1 MKKLA
6 LALLILSLARV
17 GVAYADTD
25 TASDNSFST
34 GTTLATANAN
44 QILYFYRGADGA
56 PGAPG
61 ARGADGAP
69 GADGLDGANGTN
81 VSAVAFTGEQGG
93 CTTGGVQISSVD
105 SVTYICNGSSGT
117 GVVPVAFTG
126 ARGDCKL
133 GGVEFVG
140 SNGTTTRVCNGTNG
154 LNGANGTNGTNGTNG
169 STVISVS
176 DTSTTSLTDG
186 QVVARACDPDGA
198 VKVDIDREFDGSDF
212 VFSAFSFGDNNATTN
227 GDLDVACANKPLS
240 IYISI
245 DSTTALSGTRD
256 YQRRD
261 LIKCTVNINAIANAN
276 PQFTMSTGSICH
288 VMTRSSV
295 TSTELT
301 AASLTPPAA
310 SSSNTF
316 TLRKI
321 STADFVGSIGF
332 TIGR

>member
-6 LALLILSLARV
+6 IALLILSLARV
-17 GVAYADTD
+17 GVAYADTE

-61 ARGADGAP
+61 ADGQDGAP

-81 VSAVAFTGEQGG
+81 VSAVAFTGEKGG

-126 ARGDCKL
+126 TRGDCKA

-140 SNGTTTRVCNGTNG
+140 SSGTTTRVCNGTNG
-154 LNGANGTNGTNGTNG
+154 LNGSDGTNGTNGTNG
-169 STVISVS
+169 STIVSIS

-186 QVVARACDPDGA
+186 QVVARACDTDGS
-198 VKVDIDREFDGSDF
+198 VKVDIDREFDGTDF
-212 VFSAFSFGDNNATTN
+212 VFTAFSFGDNNATTN
-227 GDLDVACANKPLS
+227 GDLDAACANKPLS
-240 IYISI
+240 IYIAI
-245 DSTTALSGTRD
+245 DSTLTLSGTRD

-261 LIKCTVNINAIANAN
+261 IIKCSVNINAIANTN
-276 PQFTMSTGSICH
+276 PQFTMSTGNICY
-288 VMTRSSV
+288 VSTRSSV
-295 TSTELT
+295 TASELT